1 MAATG
6 FANILET
13 VGSMGRFQIIFI
25 ALLEI
30 PILLLASHNVLQNFT
45 AGTLEHHCRVQVRAN
60 STRGSNRT
68 HQLEEAELARAFI
81 PVDGKQRLERCLRF
95 TEPHWHL
102 LEPNRTLVNA
112 TGMETE
118 PCTDGWTYDRSVF
131 SSSIVSEWDLV
142 CNLRSF
148 KQMSQSVFMGGVLV
162 GSLVFGHLADR
173 VGRMRILYWSHLQM
187 AVAGTCAA
195 FSPNFSAYCFFRF
208 LTGTCIA
215 GIVLNASCLAME
227 WSSIRM
233 RTIIGATMGYSYTVG
248 QLILAGFAFGI
259 RDWRWLQF
267 TASAPF
273 YLFFFY
279 TFWLPESARWLALKG
294 RTEVAL
300 KQLKRVG
307 RINGK
312 KKEASKLTAEILK
325 INMEKEILSAKS
337 SHSSADLIRTP
348 VMRRITCCLML
359 VWFSTS
365 FSYYGLVMDLQRF
378 SVSIYLIQV
387 IFGAVDF
394 PAKLITAVALSC
406 LGRRITQAVTL
417 MLAGLTILANILVPA
432 ELQTLR
438 TALAVFGKGCLAASF
453 LCAYLYSAELYPTV
467 VRQTGTGVVATMA
480 RVGGMIA
487 PLVRMTGDY
496 VSFLPLVIYGA
507 APIIAGVAAL
517 FLPETL
523 NISLPDTIEE
533 VETRGS
539 KKIAQLKG
547 KEEIAF
553 YKTEALELKGEFKP
567 DQ

>member
-1 MAATG
+1 TG

-25 ALLEI
+25 VLLEI
-30 PILLLASHNVLQNFT
+30 PILLLASHMVLQNFT
-45 AGTLEHHCRVQVRAN
+45 AGTPEHHCRVQVRAN
-60 STRGSNRT
+60 GTRGSNQS
-68 HQLEEAELARAFI
+68 HQLEEAELVRAFI
-81 PVDGKQRLERCLRF
+81 PVDGKQRLEKCLRF

-112 TGMETE
+112 TGTETE

-215 GIVLNASCLAME
+215 GIVLNASCLGK
-227 WSSIRM
+227 SFISFLFFPLYLRFKI
-233 RTIIGATMGYSYTVG
+233 
-248 QLILAGFAFGI
+248 LILLFLRFLP
-259 RDWRWLQF
+259 RF
-267 TASAPF
+267 TIYTIVIYNVLLHLFTYLF
-273 YLFFFY
+273 YLFFLFNPIS
-279 TFWLPESARWLALKG
+279 WLPESARWLALKG

-467 VRQTGTGVVATMA
+467 VRYA
-480 RVGGMIA
+480 
-487 PLVRMTGDY
+487 
-496 VSFLPLVIYGA
+496 GA
-507 APIIAGVAAL
+507 G
-517 FLPETL
+517 
-523 NISLPDTIEE
+523 
-533 VETRGS
+533 
-539 KKIAQLKG
+539 
-547 KEEIAF
+547 
-553 YKTEALELKGEFKP
+553 
-567 DQ
+567 

>member
-215 GIVLNASCLAME
+215 GIVLNASCLGK
-227 WSSIRM
+227 SFISFLFFPLYLRFKI
-233 RTIIGATMGYSYTVG
+233 
-248 QLILAGFAFGI
+248 LILLFLRF
-259 RDWRWLQF
+259 LP
-267 TASAPF
+267 S
-273 YLFFFY
+273 LFFLFNPIS
-279 TFWLPESARWLALKG
+279 WLPESARWLALKG

-467 VRQTGTGVVATMA
+467 VRYAGAGPHSRTFHVSREDPGLPVFQT
-480 RVGGMIA
+480 
-487 PLVRMTGDY
+487 
-496 VSFLPLVIYGA
+496 
-507 APIIAGVAAL
+507 
-517 FLPETL
+517 
-523 NISLPDTIEE
+523 
-533 VETRGS
+533 
-539 KKIAQLKG
+539 
-547 KEEIAF
+547 
-553 YKTEALELKGEFKP
+553 
-567 DQ
+567 